1 MSQINP
7 TSGAGSTSGA
17 TSTLSGSQGSAMLDK
32 DAFLKLMMVQLQHQD
47 PLNPSDPTQYLS
59 ELASFTT
66 LEQETNIATSTAHDH
81 LRRGRI
87 DRQLGEG
94 VVEHADVINR
104 RARPRVARPK
114 HPCQRFAGGVEVGDQ
129 GVEPEPVLVGRRC
142 LLLVGVGADQ
152 GGVDVDHIETRVR
165 ALRPGGRSSGGPC
178 RLDPLQRSGVDRLQG
193 SPRRGVRRND
203 TE

>member
-66 LEQETNIATSTAHDH
+66 LEQETNIATSTAQAAAEQHTVAAVALIGHTVTYTDSTGASVTG
-81 LRRGRI
+81 LVQSVQFTSIGPTLTVNGIAGI
-87 DRQLGEG
+87 DPGTI
-94 VVEHADVINR
+94 D
-104 RARPRVARPK
+104 
-114 HPCQRFAGGVEVGDQ
+114 EV
-129 GVEPEPVLVGRRC
+129 
-142 LLLVGVGADQ
+142 
-152 GGVDVDHIETRVR
+152 
-165 ALRPGGRSSGGPC
+165 S
-178 RLDPLQRSGVDRLQG
+178 
-193 SPRRGVRRND
+193 
-203 TE
+203 